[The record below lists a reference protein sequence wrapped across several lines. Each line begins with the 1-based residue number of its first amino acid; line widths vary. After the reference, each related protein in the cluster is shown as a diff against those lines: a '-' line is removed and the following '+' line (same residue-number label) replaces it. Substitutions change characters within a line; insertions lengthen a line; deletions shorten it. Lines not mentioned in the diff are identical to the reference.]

1 MKNQYVNKVKYA
13 KSVFKKSKKTITK
26 TVDVYDEKT
35 GMKSDTKDIKMNIK
49 LNTMNT
55 QNFNKKLDEAY
66 SDYKNK
72 LKQYNKG
79 EIGLEQVEIAD
90 YKLFNVLEDIKKVY
104 NKKSLKGATANY
116 YDEEATE
123 FLERISGSSGKDRE
137 EKLKGTEYES
147 YNIYNAVAEILNK
160 AEGENKYSG
169 YDIYN
174 KLYSNALETQRYE
187 EMVENIA
194 EDKANFNNLLAELKA
209 QGKLSDVDEE
219 FIISIL
225 VL

>member
-1 MKNQYVNKVKYA
+1 MKNQYVNKVRYA
-13 KSVFKKSKKTITK
+13 KSIFKKSSKTFTR
-26 TVDVYDEKT
+26 TVDTYDKNT
-35 GMKSDTKDIKMNIK
+35 GKKNGTKDIKMNIK
-49 LNTMNT
+49 LNTINT

-72 LKQYNKG
+72 VKQYNKG

-104 NKKSLKGATANY
+104 NKKSLQGATASY

-123 FLERISGSSGKDRE
+123 FLERITGSGGKKRE
-137 EKLKGTEYES
+137 EILKGTEYEG
-147 YNIYNAVAEILNK
+147 YNIYDTVADILNK

-187 EMVENIA
+187 EMVENLA

-219 FIISIL
+219 IITSIL